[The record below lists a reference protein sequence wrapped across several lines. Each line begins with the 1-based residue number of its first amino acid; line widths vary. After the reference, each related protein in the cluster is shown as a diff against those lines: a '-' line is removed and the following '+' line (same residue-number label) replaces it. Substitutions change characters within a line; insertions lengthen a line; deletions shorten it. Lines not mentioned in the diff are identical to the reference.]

1 MVSLLI
7 DACKAGSIA
16 FLLTFFLIPILC
28 WLSRRYS
35 IVDIPD
41 GIVKKHESPIPNLG
55 GLAVYFGFAVASL
68 ALLHTDTGLVR
79 SLLVGSALFL
89 GIGLIDDRVCLTPG
103 QKFFC
108 QSIAALFFLKIG
120 FCFVDQSIPSLITC
134 VLSFWWIVTVTNAFN
149 LIDIM
154 DGLAATTALGIALS
168 LAIIALY
175 IKAAA
180 LVLLLGALMG
190 SLLAFLWYNKPPACI
205 YLGDAGAL
213 FIGGFLAVCA
223 FLYPWSY
230 CTMGGYLIPLL
241 IFFIPLFELTAL
253 IVIRTYKKVPFYLP
267 SPDHFSMYLLRN
279 GWSKQSILWYIRI
292 MSLFITGLSVLFF
305 KQQISLVEFSISA
318 LFLAATWVYF
328 LTGRTA

>member
-41 GIVKKHESPIPNLG
+41 GVVKRHESPIPNLG
-55 GLAVYFGFAVASL
+55 GLAVYIGFVVATLS
-68 ALLHTDTGLVR
+68 LLHADKGLV
-79 SLLVGSALFL
+79 SQLLIGATLFL
-89 GIGLIDDRVCLTPG
+89 VIGLIDDRICLTPG

-108 QSIAALFFLKIG
+108 QSIAALFFLNMG
-120 FCFVDQSIPSLITC
+120 FYVIDQSIPNLIAC
-134 VLSFWWIVTVTNAFN
+134 LLSFLWIVTIANAFN

-154 DGLAATTALGIALS
+154 DGLATTTALGIAFTLG
-168 LAIIALY
+168 IIALY
-175 IKAAA
+175 IKVAV

-213 FIGGFLAVCA
+213 FIGGFLAVCT

-241 IFFIPLFELTAL
+241 IFFVPLFELTAL

-267 SPDHFSMYLLRN
+267 SPDHFSMYLLCN
-279 GWSKQSILWYIRI
+279 GWSKKSILWYIGLV
-292 MSLFITGLSVLFF
+292 SLVITGLSVLFF

-318 LFLAATWVYF
+318 LFLVATWVYF